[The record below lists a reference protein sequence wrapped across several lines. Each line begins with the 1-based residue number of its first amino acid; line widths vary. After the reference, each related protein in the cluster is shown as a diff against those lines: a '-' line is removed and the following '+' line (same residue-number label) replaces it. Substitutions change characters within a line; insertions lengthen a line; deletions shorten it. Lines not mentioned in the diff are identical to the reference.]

1 MLAAVEKRRAIARS
15 SRHCTVRAPGS
26 TSSCSC
32 GAGSSWPTSTVPT
45 ATSRSTANTA
55 DARFGSAG
63 GPATRRN
70 CSVTEKSRRPD
81 HRDHGRAHPPDPHR
95 GGRGGGA
102 QEKALAALA
111 ASCPRVARPS
121 ARCAGGDDS
130 RHAWSRVA
138 KHDGPLSQLSADG
151 WVKSVFE
158 ILQLLQFVRQ
168 FRKSSKTI
176 CCARRP
182 AHLWSP

>member
-95 GGRGGGA
+95 GGRSGGA
-102 QEKALAALA
+102 EEEALAALA
-111 ASCPRVARPS
+111 APCPRVTCPPAR
-121 ARCAGGDDS
+121 RAGGHHSGYAGPCVAEHDRPLPQLGTDG
-130 RHAWSRVA
+130 RVESI
-138 KHDGPLSQLSADG
+138 P
-151 WVKSVFE
+151 E
-158 ILQLLQFVRQ
+158 ILTAVILERSG
-168 FRKSSKTI
+168 RGSS
-176 CCARRP
+176 RLRG
-182 AHLWSP
+182 L